1 MDGKIKLKDR
11 YVYNANWQSLE
22 KTYSSLAEK
31 SIDSIQIEN
40 KLIILSTEK
49 DLKDIRT
56 MFPAT
61 VLEKII
67 DYPQNVCIT
76 APYFNKNIR
85 SLFEKISKTYS
96 YEITSKYELHT
107 WCI

>member
-1 MDGKIKLKDR
+1 MASAR
-11 YVYNANWQSLE
+11 

-67 DYPQNVCIT
+67 DYPQTSVLPPRTLIKISDR
-76 APYFNKNIR
+76 YLKNI
-85 SLFEKISKTYS
+85 KTYS
-96 YEITSKYELHT
+96 YEITSEYELHS